1 MWAVDFQF
9 NDTTVGRYA
18 AIPARAIVAVCD
30 VQRGRRRWIIRRRA
44 LSEPCDG
51 PGGTLKNALLQ

>member
-18 AIPARAIVAVCD
+18 AIPARLSWPCAMFSAD
-30 VQRGRRRWIIRRRA
+30 VDVG
-44 LSEPCDG
+44 
-51 PGGTLKNALLQ
+51 